1 MFYGLSP
8 YAIVLGSVAAVAVI
22 VVISYFISVRIMK
35 KKEF

>member
-1 MFYGLSP
+1 LSP